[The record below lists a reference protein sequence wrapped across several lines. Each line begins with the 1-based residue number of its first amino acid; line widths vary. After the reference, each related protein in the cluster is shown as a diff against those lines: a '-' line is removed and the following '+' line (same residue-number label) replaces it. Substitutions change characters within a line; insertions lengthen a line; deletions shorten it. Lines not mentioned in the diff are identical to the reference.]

1 MSGDRIVVDTSLII
15 NLFNGI
21 EEVQELITD
30 RNLFVSIIS
39 EIEVLSFPNITTKD
53 SKLLKSFLSECYI
66 VDIEPAIK
74 EITIDIRSRFKVKL
88 PDAVK
93 AATAIYFD
101 LPLFTID
108 KGLKK
113 ITDCR
118 LLFYL
123 CKLNLKI

>member
-30 RNLFVSIIS
+30 RNLFVSVIS

-53 SKLLKSFLSECYI
+53 SVLLKSFLSECYI

-74 EITIDIRSRFKVKL
+74 EITIDIRSKFKVKL
-88 PDAVK
+88 PDAVI

-101 LPLFTID
+101 LPLFTMD
-108 KGLKK
+108 KGFKR
-113 ITDCR
+113 ITD
-118 LLFYL
+118 LQAVILSL
-123 CKLNLKI
+123 

>member
-39 EIEVLSFPNITTKD
+39 EIEVLSFPNITAKD
-53 SKLLKSFLSECYI
+53 SELLKSFLSECYI

-74 EITIDIRSRFKVKL
+74 EITIEIRSKFKVKL
-88 PDAVK
+88 PDAVI

-101 LPLFTID
+101 LPLFTMD
-108 KGLKK
+108 KGFKK
-113 ITDCR
+113 ITD
-118 LLFYL
+118 LQAVILSL
-123 CKLNLKI
+123 

>member
-21 EEVQELITD
+21 YEVQELITD

-39 EIEVLSFPNITTKD
+39 EIEVLSFPNITAKD
-53 SKLLKSFLSECYI
+53 SELLKGFLSECYI

-74 EITIDIRSRFKVKL
+74 DITIDIRSRFKVKL
-88 PDAVK
+88 PDAVI

-101 LPLFTID
+101 LPLFTMD
-108 KGLKK
+108 KGFQK
-113 ITDCR
+113 ITD
-118 LLFYL
+118 LQAVILSL
-123 CKLNLKI
+123 

>member
-53 SKLLKSFLSECYI
+53 SELLKSFLSECYI

-88 PDAVK
+88 PDAVI

-101 LPLFTID
+101 LPLFTMD
-108 KGLKK
+108 KGFKK
-113 ITDCR
+113 IAD
-118 LLFYL
+118 LQAVILSL
-123 CKLNLKI
+123 